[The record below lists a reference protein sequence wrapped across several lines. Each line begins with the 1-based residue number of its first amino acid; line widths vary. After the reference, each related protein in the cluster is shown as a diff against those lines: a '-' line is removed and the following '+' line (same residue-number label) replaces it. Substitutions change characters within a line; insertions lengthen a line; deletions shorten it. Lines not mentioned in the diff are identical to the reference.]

1 MNRILLSVLSC
12 WFVLATAVAQ
22 DTTPPA
28 LVSTGSIESGF
39 VVGVC
44 FNEALD
50 AASAEDIANYTLP
63 IEVVAAALRPDG
75 QSVSLFTDGGLPRD
89 FTVTVRGIKDAAGN
103 TIAAESNVAGTSHTE
118 LLETQLGAGSGASQA
133 FSCNFGDIDVDVFG
147 GPIDGVLDDFFL
159 VSGLRTG
166 NFDVR
171 VQVAAIT
178 SNNAAGHSGI
188 MARAEA
194 TDDSPH
200 VIVSVLGD
208 GRLWARYRGAPL
220 DGVATA
226 TATWTENGGTGTS
239 ASGFPDKWVRL
250 TRLGNQFAGFH
261 SADGETWTRFAV
273 LNAPF
278 LEETVE
284 LGLATSDIGAT
295 QYRNFTDFAYADPSI
310 VVNVAPADTEVV
322 QNRKA
327 TFSVVATPRSGDT
340 DLSVGELAYQ
350 WQKNGEDI
358 PGATLDT
365 YTTPIVP
372 MSDSGAQ
379 YRCVLTMWDGT
390 TVTSEAGTLTV
401 TADGTAPTLVSHIFS
416 GGATLLVTLEFDELM
431 DPATLETLANY
442 VFTGGP
448 TVTGA
453 TTVPDADG
461 NTTTVVINIDG
472 LPQNTAYSFTVQG
485 VTDLA
490 GNAIAA
496 TPLSGDS
503 GFFEINL
510 ARGGT
515 ATMSTFDPNYP
526 PDLAIDGNTNG

>member
-178 SNNAAGHSGI
+178 SNNAAGHSG
-188 MARAEA
+188 
-194 TDDSPH
+194 
-200 VIVSVLGD
+200 
-208 GRLWARYRGAPL
+208 GAFL
-220 DGVATA
+220 
-226 TATWTENGGTGTS
+226 
-239 ASGFPDKWVRL
+239 
-250 TRLGNQFAGFH
+250 NQ
-261 SADGETWTRFAV
+261 
-273 LNAPF
+273 
-278 LEETVE
+278 
-284 LGLATSDIGAT
+284 
-295 QYRNFTDFAYADPSI
+295 
-310 VVNVAPADTEVV
+310 
-322 QNRKA
+322 
-327 TFSVVATPRSGDT
+327 
-340 DLSVGELAYQ
+340 
-350 WQKNGEDI
+350 
-358 PGATLDT
+358 
-365 YTTPIVP
+365 
-372 MSDSGAQ
+372 
-379 YRCVLTMWDGT
+379 
-390 TVTSEAGTLTV
+390 
-401 TADGTAPTLVSHIFS
+401 
-416 GGATLLVTLEFDELM
+416 
-431 DPATLETLANY
+431 
-442 VFTGGP
+442 
-448 TVTGA
+448 
-453 TTVPDADG
+453 
-461 NTTTVVINIDG
+461 
-472 LPQNTAYSFTVQG
+472 
-485 VTDLA
+485 
-490 GNAIAA
+490 
-496 TPLSGDS
+496 
-503 GFFEINL
+503 
-510 ARGGT
+510 
-515 ATMSTFDPNYP
+515 
-526 PDLAIDGNTNG
+526 